1 MHPTRPT
8 SASNHTFSARLLS
21 APTVF
26 STVLSLALLLLA
38 AGSAQ
43 AQETKITAD
52 DGDVNDQ
59 FGRAVAISADGERAL
74 VGTPFDDLDG
84 GNEGSVYVFNRQSDG
99 TWLQQDTLTVSNV
112 ELSNSFGRAIAI
124 SPDGQHAV
132 VDLRLEESAYV
143 FDRQSDGFWVQ
154 QAVLTASDG
163 ESDDNFGI
171 SVAISDGGERVLVG
185 AYFDNRNGEFDVG
198 SAYAFSRQSDGSY
211 VEEEKLIVSNGDEGD
226 NFGNS
231 VSITPDGQRALIGA
245 RGDGSAYVFDRQS
258 DGTWTQQDNFEDV
271 DGDLFND
278 FGRAVSISS
287 DGQRALVGADG
298 DVDGGFSN
306 QGSAYV
312 FDRQSDG
319 TWTQQAEFIAADGG
333 NDDHLGISVALS
345 GDGQRALLG
354 ANQDDV
360 NGNERQGSAYV
371 IARQPDGAW
380 VQQVKLTA
388 SDGEETDRF
397 GGAVAIS
404 ADGQRGLVG
413 AHKDDVNG
421 TLTQGSVY
429 EYGPASLPVELAAFT
444 ARSDGRAAVLSWQT
458 ASETN
463 NAGFRVERHT
473 DDTDPWTRM
482 GFVES
487 QAESGTSAEPLTYR
501 FRAEALDVGAHA
513 FRLVQ
518 TDLDGSTTPS
528 ETVTVHVGLDAAFAL
543 SAASPNP
550 LRGRGTVE
558 VAVRRAQEV
567 TAHLYD
573 VMGRRVRVLHDGPM
587 AEQTTHR
594 LAVNAQSLP
603 SGIYFVRVVGETFAA
618 SRKVVVVR

>member
-1 MHPTRPT
+1 MKKSYTLH
-8 SASNHTFSARLLS
+8 RL
-21 APTVF
+21 VR
-26 STVLSLALLLLA
+26 LALLFIAFPLLA
-38 AGSAQ
+38 APAWG
-43 AQETKITAD
+43 QETKITAD

-59 FGRAVAISADGERAL
+59 FGRAVAISADGQRAL

-99 TWLQQDTLTVSNV
+99 SWVQQDTLTVADIDQ
-112 ELSNSFGRAIAI
+112 SNSFGRAVAM
-124 SPDGQHAV
+124 SADGQHAV

-163 ESDDNFGI
+163 ESDDDFGI

-185 AYFDNRNGEFDVG
+185 AHFDNRNSEFDVG
-198 SAYAFSRQSDGSY
+198 SAYVFSRQSDGSY
-211 VEEEKLIVSNGDEGD
+211 VEEDKLTASNGDEGD

-245 RGDGSAYVFDRQS
+245 LGDGSAYVFDRQS
-258 DGTWTQQDNFEDV
+258 DGTWEQQANFEDV

-278 FGRAVSISS
+278 FGRAVSISGG
-287 DGQRALVGADG
+287 GQRALVGADG
-298 DVDGGFSN
+298 DVEGGFDA
-306 QGSAYV
+306 QGAAYV

-333 NDDHLGISVALS
+333 FDDHLGISVDLS
-345 GDGQRALLG
+345 ADGQRALLG
-354 ANQDDV
+354 ADQDDV

-413 AHKDDVNG
+413 AHKDDVSG
-421 TLTQGSVY
+421 TLTQGSAY
-429 EYGPASLPVELAAFT
+429 AYGPASLPVELTSFT
-444 ARSDGRAAVLSWQT
+444 GQSDGEAALLSWST

-463 NAGFRVERHT
+463 NAGFRVERRM
-473 DDTDPWTRM
+473 DDTDSWTRM
-482 GFVES
+482 RFVES
-487 QAESGTSAEPLTYR
+487 RATGGTSAEPLSYR
-501 FRAEALDVGAHA
+501 FRTEALDVGVHA

-528 ETVTVHVGLDAAFAL
+528 EAVTVRIGLDAAFVL
-543 SAASPNP
+543 SAVSPSP
-550 LRGRGTVE
+550 LREWGSVELTV
-558 VAVRRAQEV
+558 RKGQEL
-567 TAHLYD
+567 TARLYD
-573 VMGRRVRVLHDGPM
+573 VTGRRVRVLHDGPL
-587 AEQTTHR
+587 AGQTTHR
-594 LAVNAQSLP
+594 LTVDARGLP
-603 SGIYFVRVVGETFAA
+603 SGIYFVRVVGEDFAA
-618 SRKVVVVR
+618 GRKVVVVR